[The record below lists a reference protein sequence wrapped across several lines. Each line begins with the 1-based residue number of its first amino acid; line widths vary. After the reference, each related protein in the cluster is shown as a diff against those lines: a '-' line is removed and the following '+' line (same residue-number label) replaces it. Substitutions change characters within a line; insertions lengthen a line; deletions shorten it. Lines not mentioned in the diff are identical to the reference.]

1 MLLGLL
7 LVLGG
12 TGFYGLR
19 TSRRATYWR
28 QHRDEPIR
36 SWMTLNY
43 IAHSYQLPPHVLYQ
57 AAGGPW
63 GERDRRPLL
72 QIARSQKRT
81 VAELVNALRRAIIH
95 SRPPFVAPPP
105 APE

>member
-12 TGFYGLR
+12 TGFVGLR
-19 TSRRATYWR
+19 TSRRAAYWR

-43 IAHSYQLPPHVLYQ
+43 VAHSYRVPPHVLYQ
-57 AAGGPW
+57 AAGVPW

-72 QIARSQKRT
+72 QIARSQKRS
-81 VAELVNALRRAIIH
+81 VAELVRDVQRAIIH

-105 APE
+105 PPE

>member
-12 TGFYGLR
+12 TGLYGVR
-19 TSRRATYWR
+19 TSRRAAYWR

-43 IAHSYQLPPHVLYQ
+43 IAHSYRVPPHVLYQ
-57 AAGGPW
+57 AAGVPW

-72 QIARSQKRT
+72 NIARSQKRG
-81 VAELVNALRRAIIH
+81 VPELVSALQRAIIH
-95 SRPPFVAPPP
+95 SRPPFVAPAP